1 MGIISIWQIEATSP
15 LTHNISSTAKVTHAS
30 LKLCCITKTYR
41 QSYVQTLLALQWSGE
56 SKVNLEQDGVWQSL
70 EPISESDVV
79 VLECSCAG
87 RLLCIH
93 HGATCRNAAENR
105 LGQHQTT
112 AQVNKPYSMATTFAS
127 LTSSLSIIQQSRDAP
142 RAKPHASIVR
152 SRF

>member
-93 HGATCRNAAENR
+93 HGATCRNAAENQ
-105 LGQHQTT
+105 GQ
-112 AQVNKPYSMATTFAS
+112 
-127 LTSSLSIIQQSRDAP
+127 IQL
-142 RAKPHASIVR
+142 K
-152 SRF
+152 